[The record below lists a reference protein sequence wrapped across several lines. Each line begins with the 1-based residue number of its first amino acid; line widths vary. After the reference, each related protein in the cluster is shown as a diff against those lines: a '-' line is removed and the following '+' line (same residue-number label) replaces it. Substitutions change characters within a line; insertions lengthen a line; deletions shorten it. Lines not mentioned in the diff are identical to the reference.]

1 MWYQLHDDGE
11 QDHAYAEYV
20 RKTMFS
26 RYAAAAFL
34 YVQALTMCSHV
45 YGRAQGGQKVH
56 SLQDFDHQRL

>member
-45 YGRAQGGQKVH
+45 
-56 SLQDFDHQRL
+56 